1 MKNKKFLILLFSTL
15 IFYSKLVVAEDLA
28 IEAKNVTFDKKEQK
42 TIFQDSVIFKT
53 KENKPLKAIMQN
65 MIKNGFITKNMSF
78 ESIKIKKLQLTMLT

>member
-53 KENKPLKAIMQN
+53 KENKT
-65 MIKNGFITKNMSF
+65 IKSDYA
-78 ESIKIKKLQLTMLT
+78 